1 MSFDLEK
8 LNIVIEGEADEATS
22 SIDSL
27 INKLEKLK
35 TAASGF
41 SGTASNVKK
50 AMQGVSSS
58 AKEAKSASSIITGSI
73 DGTNSVS
80 KRTVVGE
87 NDPGSLLGQASK
99 NSKALGVE
107 SHKTYAQ
114 MVKDMDAA
122 NRSIK
127 DLLPTLNI
135 ADSKFGQLFAS
146 IKRIALYRLIRS
158 GIKAVTAAA
167 REGLEIL
174 VEWDRAYGNNTSYAA
189 RTTDELA
196 AKWREVKKSVGA
208 AIMPIIQLLQPA
220 LTAAMNVVISIANAI
235 NQVVRGV
242 QGYSDYM
249 KATYH
254 YTQGTVGAA
263 KELKRVLFGFDEL
276 NVLPSE
282 AGSGSGLNV
291 SPIEFE
297 PTGIEDKWIKVGK
310 TIKDVWEGLKKALS
324 PALEGIRK
332 ALGGFGKVIEGIV
345 TGDWGLVFEGFGDI
359 VEGLGEAFVR
369 TWEAAILG
377 AQKAMRPFIPWI
389 NENII
394 DPINRYL
401 QGFYDRHPILARLL
415 GKEGGTLD
423 AKINVNATSKIDE
436 NTHKLTDLDK
446 HAQNGSIQVGFRTDT
461 AISNATNAMLAG
473 VNAATLGSLRVNFTT
488 DTYLSPDTRKLYT
501 IVENAGRGA
510 AVGAFANL
518 NIVTRAGGGDVDMG
532 TLFYAGERGAEV
544 VANTPG
550 GTGVMNLKQMQDAVS
565 NGNAQTVNAVY
576 AMANMIVSA
585 INSKDVNSYLD
596 GRLVTD
602 VVARGLNNRTRAT
615 GQPAIAR

>member
-8 LNIVIEGEADEATS
+8 LNIVIEGESSDAIT
-22 SIDSL
+22 SIDLL
-27 INKLEKLK
+27 IDRFEKLK
-35 TAASGF
+35 TATSSF
-41 SGTASNVKK
+41 SGTASTVKK

-58 AKEAKSASSIITGSI
+58 AKEAKNASSIITGSI

-80 KRTVVGE
+80 KRTVVGA

-99 NSKALGVE
+99 YSKALGVE

-220 LTAAMNVVISIANAI
+220 LTAAMNLVISIANAI

-282 AGSGSGLNV
+282 TGSGGGLNV

-297 PTGIEDKWIKVGK
+297 PTGIEEKWIKVGK
-310 TIKDVWEGLKKALS
+310 TIRSVWDGLKKALD
-324 PALEGIRK
+324 PVIEGIKK
-332 ALGGFGKVIEGIV
+332 ALGGLVKIVEGV
-345 TGDWGLVFEGFGDI
+345 FTGDIGLVLEGFGEL
-359 VEGLGEAFVR
+359 VEGTGEAFVK
-369 TWEAAILG
+369 TWELAVSG
-377 AQKAMRPFIPWI
+377 AQKVLEPLIPWI
-389 NENII
+389 NEHII

-423 AKINVNATSKIDE
+423 AKINVNATSKLDE
-436 NTHKLTDLDK
+436 NTHKIVDLDR
-446 HAQNGSIQVGFRTDT
+446 HAQNGNIPIGFRTDT

-473 VNAATLGSLRVNFTT
+473 VNAATQAALWVKFKT
-488 DTYLSPDTRKLYT
+488 DTTLSPDTQKL
-501 IVENAGRGA
+501 IGLMSANGA
-510 AVGAFANL
+510 VIGALGAVNVRTYA
-518 NIVTRAGGGDVDMG
+518 TGGDVDMG

-550 GTGVMNLKQMQDAVS
+550 GTGVMNMKQMQDAVS